1 MIIELNTKLGEIPK
15 INSNQILFL
24 SLVLDRHQKKD
35 QNVQKLLSLISED
48 EILDLSNQKLI
59 TSIERGNSTVY
70 EPSDKL
76 KKLLEPPKA
85 YFDLFYDMYPKY
97 VLRPD
102 GTKGYLRTNVNK
114 CRNMYN
120 SVVGH
125 SDAMAE
131 HINDCLRFE
140 IDRKMA
146 VGKIGYM
153 KTMWRWLIERC
164 WEASEEEMQDEQ
176 IKQTSSYGTEVI

>member
-1 MIIELNTKLGEIPK
+1 MIIELNTKLGEIPN
-15 INSNQILFL
+15 INSNQIIFL

-48 EILDLSNQKLI
+48 EILSLSKRELI

-70 EPSDKL
+70 EPTEKL
-76 KKLLEPPKA
+76 KKFLEPPKA

-102 GTKGYLRTNVNK
+102 GTKGYLRTNINK
-114 CRNMYN
+114 CRHMYDQIVSN
-120 SVVGH
+120 S
-125 SDAMAE
+125 SAMAE
-131 HINDCLRFE
+131 HINDCLKFE

-146 VGKIGYM
+146 TGKIGYM
-153 KTMWRWLIERC
+153 KTMWRWLVEHQ

-176 IKQTSSYGTEVI
+176 IKQASSYGTELI